1 MARQIT
7 MQKPGA
13 RILQNY
19 NTDSG
24 YIPLNSTLITAGG
37 TWYHITRLDL
47 RGLNVSDRQG
57 VILNNIVL
65 QEDRVPGINP
75 NDDPL
80 NGVSCTVVDCLMTY
94 APDVE
99 EIAEWPNSFYDV
111 PLLPGF
117 LPRRTNSQVHAAN
130 PNQVVWGLWRTYASD
145 TTIRLDDN
153 NNLGMRQLQSGFFGE
168 GNVLVSPFVYWV
180 RVLYGDRTELASP
193 SGGVALVAP
202 SANLVMQGVAVELSE
217 AQEVSQMMRG
227 SGR

>member
-1 MARQIT
+1 

-13 RILQNY
+13 RVLQAF
-19 NTDSG
+19 NTENG
-24 YIPLNSTLITAGG
+24 YLPLNNTLLTAGG
-37 TWYHITRLDL
+37 TWYNITRLDL

-57 VILNNIVL
+57 VVLNNIVL

-75 NDDPL
+75 NDDIA
-80 NGVSCTVVDCLMTY
+80 NGVSCTVVDVLMTY
-94 APDVE
+94 EPEVE
-99 EIAEWPNSFYDV
+99 EIAEWPAGFYDV

-117 LPRRTNSQVHAAN
+117 LPRRTNSKVTVAN

-145 TTIRLDDN
+145 TTVRLDDN
-153 NNLGMRQLQSGFFGE
+153 DNLGMRQLQSGFFGE

-180 RVLYGDRTELASP
+180 RVLYGDRTELSSP

-202 SANLVMQGVAVELSE
+202 SCNLVMQGVAVELSE
-217 AQEVSQMMRG
+217 AQEVSQMMRS